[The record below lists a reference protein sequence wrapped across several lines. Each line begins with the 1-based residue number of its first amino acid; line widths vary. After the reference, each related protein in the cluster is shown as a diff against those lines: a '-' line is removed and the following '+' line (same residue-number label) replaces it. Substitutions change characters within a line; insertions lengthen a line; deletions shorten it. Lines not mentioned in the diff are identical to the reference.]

1 MLNTTSMFITF
12 HGKLEDSVKTYYE
25 GLAEDE
31 RYGETR
37 ELFHELARE
46 NGKHKEMIL
55 RTYREVITDAFE
67 GGFPL
72 TDLDEKNY
80 ELETEVADGLILP
93 KVMDKAVELEETSKR
108 FCEDAAASTKGLMA
122 DVPQAFEWVAKRKT
136 RRIDKIK
143 SQI

>member
-12 HGKLEDSVKTYYE
+12 HGRLEDSAKAFYE
-25 GLAEDE
+25 GLAADE
-31 RYGETR
+31 RYGENR
-37 ELFHELARE
+37 GIFQELAKE

-55 RTYREVITDAFE
+55 RTYREVISDAFE

-72 TDLDEKNY
+72 TNLDEKDYTLNIDITKK
-80 ELETEVADGLILP
+80 LDLPETLKTAIT
-93 KVMDKAVELEETSKR
+93 LEETAKK

-122 DVPQAFEWVAKRKT
+122 DIPQAFEWVAKRKI

-143 SQI
+143 STS

>member
-1 MLNTTSMFITF
+1 MFITF

-25 GLAEDE
+25 TLAKDE
-31 RYGETR
+31 RYGETHG
-37 ELFHELARE
+37 LFQELAQE
-46 NGKHKEMIL
+46 NRKHKEMVL

-72 TDLDEKNY
+72 TSLDEKNY
-80 ELETEVADGLILP
+80 ELETEVADELLLP
-93 KVMDKAVELEETSKR
+93 KMLVRAVELEETSKR

-136 RRIDKIK
+136 RRIDKLK
-143 SQI
+143 SRI